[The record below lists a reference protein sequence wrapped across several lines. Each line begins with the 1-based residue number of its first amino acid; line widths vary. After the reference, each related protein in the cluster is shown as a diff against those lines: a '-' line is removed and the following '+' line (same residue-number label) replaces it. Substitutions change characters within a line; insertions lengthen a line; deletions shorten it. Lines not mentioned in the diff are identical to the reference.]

1 MTAAMSPETNAARPG
16 GVFDTIAA
24 ISTGGQVL
32 AAIGIVRVSGPDTLP
47 VLDRVFTPLAGPAMS
62 QRPDRKLV
70 LGSLRAPDGAVL
82 DQCLA
87 TVSRGPG
94 SYTGEDTA
102 ELQCHGSPVVL
113 RLALES
119 LFAAGAR
126 QAQAG
131 EFTRRAFLN
140 GRMDLTQAE
149 AVIDLID
156 AETPQIAVNAA
167 AQLGGAIRKKT
178 DAIYDSLAAICS
190 HYHAV
195 IDYPDEDIEPF
206 QLAGYAGTLSD
217 AAARLERL
225 RATFRRGELMK
236 AGVPCAILGRP
247 NAGKS
252 SLLNAIL
259 GYDRAIVTDIPGT
272 TRDVIEERA
281 SLGGVLLRL
290 ADTAGL
296 RDTADQVEK
305 EGVARARAAAGAAE
319 LVLAVLDGSRPLTG
333 EDDAVLDAAR
343 SAPRHVVVQS
353 KADLPSLWRMGG
365 AIPVSAVTGAGLD
378 ALEAAVASLFREQE
392 PVPAGETLT
401 NPRQAD
407 AVGRALDYVR
417 AALQAMADGFAPDAV
432 LTEIEGALSALG
444 ELSGRTV
451 REDVTNGIFARFCV
465 GK

>member
-1 MTAAMSPETNAARPG
+1 MSAEPVT
-16 GVFDTIAA
+16 DTIAA
-24 ISTGGQVL
+24 ISTGQVL
-32 AAIGIVRVSGPDTLP
+32 SAIGIVRLSGPEALAI
-47 VLDRVFTPLAGPAMS
+47 LDKVFTPLSGGPMS
-62 QRPDRKLV
+62 GRPDRKLV
-70 LGSLRAPDGAVL
+70 LGKLKAPDGAVL
-82 DQCLA
+82 DMCLA
-87 TVSRGPG
+87 TVSRGPN

-113 RLALES
+113 RCALDS

-126 QAQAG
+126 QAKAG

-167 AQLGGAIRKKT
+167 AQLDGAIRKKT
-178 DAIYDSLAAICS
+178 DGVYDSLTAICS

-206 QLAGYAGTLSD
+206 ALEQY
-217 AAARLERL
+217 AAALTEAEMQLSRLL
-225 RATFRRGELMK
+225 ATFQRGTVLK
-236 AGVPCAILGRP
+236 NGVPCAILGRP

-272 TRDVIEERA
+272 TRDTIEEKA
-281 SLGGVLLRL
+281 VLGGTLLRL
-290 ADTAGL
+290 LDTAGL
-296 RDTADQVEK
+296 RDTADPVER
-305 EGVARARAAAGAAE
+305 EGVTRARTAAE
-319 LVLAVLDGSRPLTG
+319 SASLVLAVLDGSAPLTA
-333 EDDAVLDAAR
+333 EDEAVLDAAKA
-343 SAPRHVVVQS
+343 APHHIIVKNKS
-353 KADLPSLWRMGG
+353 DLPSAWDMAG
-365 AIPVSAVTGAGLD
+365 AVAVSALTGAGLD
-378 ALEAAVASLFREQE
+378 KLEAAVVALFQE
-392 PVPAGETLT
+392 AEPIPAGETLT
-401 NPRQAD
+401 SPRQAD

-417 AALQAMADGFAPDAV
+417 AAKEAMGAGFAPDAV
-432 LTEIEGALSALG
+432 LTEIEGALTALG

-451 REDVTNGIFARFCV
+451 REDVTNGIFSRFCV

>member
-1 MTAAMSPETNAARPG
+1 MNETTTTHPHAAREG

-24 ISTGGQVL
+24 ISTGQVL
-32 AAIGIVRVSGPDTLP
+32 AAIGIVRISGPETLA
-47 VLDRVFTPLAGPAMS
+47 VLDRVFTPLYGGPMS
-62 QRPDRKLV
+62 GRADRRLV
-70 LGSLRAPDGAVL
+70 LGKLTAADGALL
-82 DQCLA
+82 DICLA

-113 RLALES
+113 RAALDS

-126 QAQAG
+126 QAKAG
-131 EFTRRAFLN
+131 EFTRRAFLS

-156 AETPQIAVNAA
+156 AETPQIATLAA
-167 AQLGGAIRKKT
+167 SQLDGAIRKKT
-178 DAIYDSLAAICS
+178 DAVYDELTAICS

-206 QLAGYAGTLSD
+206 AMAQYEETLSGAED
-217 AAARLERL
+217 ALARLL
-225 RATFRRGELMK
+225 ATFRRGSVLK
-236 AGVPCAILGRP
+236 NGVPCAILGRP

-272 TRDVIEERA
+272 TRDTIEEKA
-281 SLGGVLLRL
+281 VLGGTLLRL
-290 ADTAGL
+290 SDTAGL
-296 RDTADQVEK
+296 RDTADPVEK
-305 EGVARARAAAGAAE
+305 EGVLRAHAAAEGAG
-319 LVLAVLDGSRPLTG
+319 LVLAVLDGSAPLTA
-333 EDDAVLDAAR
+333 EDEAVLTAAKA
-343 SAPRHVVVQS
+343 APKYIIIKNKS
-353 KADLPSLWRMGG
+353 DLPSAWDMDGTIDL
-365 AIPVSAVTGAGLD
+365 SALTGAGLD
-378 ALEAAVASLFREQE
+378 KLEAAVAEMFKERE
-392 PVPAGETLT
+392 PLPAGEMLT

-417 AALQAMADGFAPDAV
+417 AARDAMAQGFAPDAV
-432 LTEIEGALSALG
+432 LTEIEGALGALG

-451 REDVTNGIFARFCV
+451 REDVTNGIFSRFCV

>member
-1 MTAAMSPETNAARPG
+1 MKPDAP
-16 GVFDTIAA
+16 FDTIAA
-24 ISTGGQVL
+24 ISTGQVL
-32 AAIGIVRVSGPDTLP
+32 SAIGIVRVSGPDALAVT
-47 VLDRVFTPLAGPAMS
+47 DRVFTPLRGAPMS
-62 QRPDRKLV
+62 LRPDRRLILGKLK
-70 LGSLRAPDGAVL
+70 APDGAVL
-82 DQCLA
+82 DVCLA
-87 TVSRGPG
+87 TVSRGPD

-113 RLALES
+113 RQALES

-126 QAQAG
+126 QAKAG

-156 AETPQIAVNAA
+156 AETPQIAENAA
-167 AQLGGAIRKKT
+167 AQLDGAIRRHT
-178 DAIYDSLAAICS
+178 DAVYDDLTAVCS

-206 QLAGYAGTLSD
+206 TMEQYGAVLDSAAGRLS
-217 AAARLERL
+217 RLL
-225 RATFRRGELMK
+225 ATFRRGTVLK
-236 AGVPCAILGRP
+236 NGVPCAILGRP

-272 TRDVIEERA
+272 TRDTIEEKA
-281 SLGGVLLRL
+281 VLGGTLLRL
-290 ADTAGL
+290 LDTAGL
-296 RDTADQVEK
+296 RDTDDPVER
-305 EGVARARAAAGAAE
+305 EGVVRAKNAGSTAQ
-319 LVLAVLDGSRPLTG
+319 LVLAVLDGSEPLTA
-333 EDDAVLDAAR
+333 EDEQVLAAAR
-343 SAPRHVVVQS
+343 AAPKSVILQNKS
-353 KADLPSLWRMGG
+353 DLPAVWAMAG
-365 AIPVSAVTGAGLD
+365 AIPISARTGAGLD
-378 ALEAAVASLFREQE
+378 ALEAAVSALFREAE
-392 PVPAGETLT
+392 SLPVGETLT

-407 AVGRALDYVR
+407 AVSRALDYIR
-417 AALQAMADGFAPDAV
+417 AAKEAMDTGFAPDAV

-451 REDVTNGIFARFCV
+451 REDVTNGIFSRFCV

>member
-1 MTAAMSPETNAARPG
+1 MNEEHASAAHPG
-16 GVFDTIAA
+16 GGFDTIAA
-24 ISTGGQVL
+24 IATGQVL
-32 AAIGIVRVSGPDTLP
+32 SAIGVVRVSGPDALA
-47 VLDRVFTPLAGPAMS
+47 VLDRVFAPLAGAPMS
-62 QRPDRKLV
+62 RRPDRKLV
-70 LGSLRAPDGAVL
+70 LGRLTAHDGTVL

-87 TVSRGPG
+87 TVSRGPA

-113 RLALES
+113 RAALDS

-126 QAQAG
+126 QAKAG

-156 AETPQIAVNAA
+156 AETPQIAANAA
-167 AQLGGAIRKKT
+167 AQLEGAIRRRT
-178 DAIYDSLAAICS
+178 DGVYESLSAICS

-206 QLAGYAGTLSD
+206 ALTDYERTLAE
-217 AAARLERL
+217 AAESLARLL
-225 RATFRRGELMK
+225 ATFKRGELLK
-236 AGVPCAILGRP
+236 NGVPCAILGRP

-252 SLLNAIL
+252 SLLNALL
-259 GYDRAIVTDIPGT
+259 GYERAIVTDIPGT
-272 TRDVIEERA
+272 TRDTIEERVL
-281 SLGGVLLRL
+281 LGGTLLRL

-296 RDTADQVEK
+296 RDTADPVER
-305 EGVARARAAAGAAE
+305 EGVARARAAGEAAR
-319 LVLAVLDGSRPLTG
+319 LVLAVLDGSEPLG
-333 EDDAVLDAAR
+333 PEDEAVLAAAKA
-343 SAPRHVVVQS
+343 APRCIVIKS
-353 KADLPSLWRMGG
+353 KSDLPSAWEMEGV
-365 AIPVSAVTGAGLD
+365 IPVSARTGAGLE
-378 ALEAAVASLFREQE
+378 ALEQAVAALFSAAE
-392 PVPAGETLT
+392 PLPVGETLT

-417 AALQAMADGFAPDAV
+417 AARQAMEDGFAPDAV
-432 LTEIEGALSALG
+432 LTEVEGALAALG

-451 REDVTNGIFARFCV
+451 REDVTRGIFARFCV

>member
-1 MTAAMSPETNAARPG
+1 MSAPNSDAAREG

-24 ISTGGQVL
+24 IATGQVL
-32 AAIGIVRVSGPDTLP
+32 AAIGIVRISGPDALT
-47 VLDRVFTPLAGPAMS
+47 VLDRVFTPMSGAPMS

-70 LGSLRAPDGAVL
+70 LGRLFSPDGTVL

-87 TVSRGPG
+87 TVSRGPA

-113 RLALES
+113 RTALDS

-126 QAQAG
+126 QAKAG

-156 AETPQIAVNAA
+156 AETAQIAANAA
-167 AQLGGAIRKKT
+167 AQLDGAIRRRT
-178 DAIYDSLAAICS
+178 DGVYDELTAICS

-206 QLAGYAGTLSD
+206 A
-217 AAARLERL
+217 LERYAAVL
-225 RATFRRGELMK
+225 AEAETALGRLLATFQRGTVLK
-236 AGVPCAILGRP
+236 NGVPCAILGRP

-272 TRDVIEERA
+272 TRDTVEEKA
-281 SLGGVLLRL
+281 VLGGTLLRL

-296 RDTADQVEK
+296 RDTDDPVER
-305 EGVARARAAAGAAE
+305 EGVARAKAAGKTAG
-319 LVLAVLDGSRPLTG
+319 LVLAVLDGSAPLTA
-333 EDDAVLDAAR
+333 EDETVLAAAKA
-343 SAPRHVVVQS
+343 APRRLIVQS
-353 KADLPSLWRMGG
+353 KADLPAVWHRDD
-365 AIPVSAVTGAGLD
+365 AIPVSARTGAGLD
-378 ALEAAVASLFREQE
+378 ALEAALAALFAEDD
-392 PVPAGETLT
+392 PVPVGETLT

-407 AVGRALDYVR
+407 AVSRALDYVR
-417 AALQAMADGFAPDAV
+417 AAREAMEAGFAPDAV

-451 REDVTNGIFARFCV
+451 REDVTRGIFARFCV